1 MPSRTWISL
10 PTARASSSW
19 MAGTARST
27 NGRAPRMKAMLRATA
42 DGRTPRA
49 HGEARRA
56 HGGDARRRSRPRG
69 GRRAQGA
76 ARPRSR
82 PAGVSR
88 ERRRSRRR
96 EPRLS
101 RTGGARA
108 RGAAHRQGPAAART
122 IAGDSA
128 RGHGRERWLGMPAE
142 QRDQARE
149 RFQHLQSLPPEQR
162 HALRSRW
169 EKFQSLPPQEQAK
182 VRENFHKFKQLPPER
197 RQMLREQWH
206 NASPAQ
212 RQEMIHQAREQR
224 QKREGERAPV
234 ERPAQAPHPPHR

>member
-1 MPSRTWISL
+1 ME
-10 PTARASSSW
+10 AS
-19 MAGTARST
+19 GTAC
-27 NGRAPRMKAMLRATA
+27 
-42 DGRTPRA
+42 
-49 HGEARRA
+49 
-56 HGGDARRRSRPRG
+56 RRS
-69 GRRAQGA
+69 A
-76 ARPRSR
+76 S
-82 PAGVSR
+82 
-88 ERRRSRRR
+88 
-96 EPRLS
+96 RLS
-101 RTGGARA
+101 YTGA
-108 RGAAHRQGPAAART
+108 
-122 IAGDSA
+122 
-128 RGHGRERWLGMPAE
+128 AE

-149 RFQHLQSLPPEQR
+149 RFQHFQSLPPEQR

-234 ERPAQAPHPPHR
+234 ERPAKAPHPPHR